1 MAKITGNE
9 ISPGTLIEFEGQLWI
24 AVKTQKV
31 KPGKGG
37 AYNQVELKNVT
48 SGTKLNQRF
57 RSDEAVDEAILDKKD
72 FQFLFASGD
81 MLTFMDMETYDQI
94 ELATD
99 FVGEQAQFL
108 QDGMKTLV
116 QLYDGKPIGIKLPV
130 QVTLTVA
137 EAELGATRRLLDGQ
151 IAEARSEVVAA
162 AERTKA
168 YGTEILPR
176 FEENLTLLRRSFELG
191 EIDILA
197 LSTGRERFLRIQS
210 DALLAAQDY
219 FTALAGLERVVGID
233 LWTDD
238 HHDTNTQ

>member
-9 ISPGTLIEFEGQLWI
+9 ISPGTLLNYDGGLWI

-57 RSDEAVDEAILDKKD
+57 RSDEAVDEAVLDKKD
-72 FQFLFASGD
+72 FQFLYASGD

-130 QVTLTVA
+130 QVTLTVTEADPVLKGGTAAPSYKSAVLENGMKIQVPPFISAGERIIVATEDGSYVRRA
-137 EAELGATRRLLDGQ
+137 E
-151 IAEARSEVVAA
+151 
-162 AERTKA
+162 
-168 YGTEILPR
+168 
-176 FEENLTLLRRSFELG
+176 
-191 EIDILA
+191 
-197 LSTGRERFLRIQS
+197 
-210 DALLAAQDY
+210 
-219 FTALAGLERVVGID
+219 
-233 LWTDD
+233 
-238 HHDTNTQ
+238 

>member
-1 MAKITGNE
+1 MSKITGNE
-9 ISPGTLIEFEGQLWI
+9 ISPGTLINFDGGLWI

-94 ELATD
+94 EFATD
-99 FVGEQAQFL
+99 FVGDQAQFL

-116 QLYDGKPIGIKLPV
+116 QLYEDKPIGIKLPV

-137 EAELGATRRLLDGQ
+137 EADPVLKGGT
-151 IAEARSEVVAA
+151 AA
-162 AERTKA
+162 PSYKSAV
-168 YGTEILPR
+168 L
-176 FEENLTLLRRSFELG
+176 ENG
-191 EIDILA
+191 M
-197 LSTGRERFLRIQS
+197 RIQVPPFIS
-210 DALLAAQDY
+210 
-219 FTALAGLERVVGID
+219 AGEKIIVATEDGSYVRRAD
-233 LWTDD
+233 
-238 HHDTNTQ
+238 